1 MGCCKFEK
9 LNEDNE
15 INRPDVGKHAELDQL
30 FNSFPSLFSD
40 SLRFRFNTRSSS
52 TEMSGVLSLSD
63 TVFYCISEEEEEE
76 EEVGVRSPLH
86 AGQWHC
92 RAVCTQLGL
101 PLPPSEEV

>member
-1 MGCCKFEK
+1 MTMGCCKFEK

-15 INRPDVGKHAELDQL
+15 INRPDVGKHAELVQL

-40 SLRFRFNTRSSS
+40 SLRFRFNT
-52 TEMSGVLSLSD
+52 T
-63 TVFYCISEEEEEE
+63 EEEEEE